1 MSCTCMWLA
10 KATNYTVTSLGE
22 LNQCSVKYRCEKP
35 SLQLTLYNRK
45 KCSNVGEPYVF
56 VELLNE
62 T

>member
-1 MSCTCMWLA
+1 MWLA